1 MKPNTRSIWRST
13 SSLVGAFWLAVAH
26 PAYPA
31 ETPDRILTTAAQVRS
46 LSAAEADLQHP
57 VKLRGVVTFYDKGL
71 YSHFIQDD
79 TAGIYLLELTNGPAL
94 EAGQMV
100 EVTGVTGAGEFA
112 PIINP
117 SSITVVGPG
126 TLPTATPVSLEQLV
140 SGREDS
146 QFVEFKGLVRSVRLD
161 PDTQNYLIDIVTG
174 GERFTVYAR
183 QLPVTQPQ
191 DLVDSV
197 IKVQGVCA
205 TLFNHQRQLFG
216 LRLLVPEPDGLTVE
230 TPAPHSPYDL
240 PLEKVNSLLQFSP
253 EGTFG
258 DRVKVTGTVVYF
270 ESGNTVFIQDDTGGL
285 YCKTLQRDAL
295 QPGDQVEVVGFMAK
309 GEYTPILEDAV
320 YRKVGPGTEVT
331 PDEADVDKILTG
343 VDDCRLVTLSARI
356 LDRVQRGVNQFLLLQ
371 SSDFTFQAY
380 LPQRDSDGFDSL
392 QNGSDVKVT
401 GVCLIERGN
410 DWQAGE
416 NWRASSFHLLLRSPA
431 DVVVVQSPTTAKAP
445 DGLWVATACGLIAL
459 ACLVWIVIIRIRHR
473 KYIETIKGASTT
485 KD

>member
-1 MKPNTRSIWRST
+1 MALFAG
-13 SSLVGAFWLAVAH
+13 LVCVAGASQLVA
-26 PAYPA
+26 A
-31 ETPDRILTTAAQVRS
+31 DLSGQVLTTAAQVRG
-46 LSAAEADLQHP
+46 LSVADADLQHP
-57 VKLRGVVTFYDKGL
+57 VTLHGVVTFYDKGL
-71 YSHFIQDD
+71 YSHFIQDG

-94 EAGQMV
+94 QAGQIV
-100 EVTGVTGAGEFA
+100 DVTGVTGAGEFA

-117 SSITVVGPG
+117 TSITVVGQGP
-126 TLPTATPVSLEQLV
+126 LPAATPVSLEQLV

-161 PDTQNYLIDIVTG
+161 PDSQDYLIDIVTG

-183 QLPVTQPQ
+183 QLPVAQPQ

-197 IKVQGVCA
+197 IKVQGVCS

-216 LRLLVPEPDGLTVE
+216 LRLLVPQLDGVVVE

-270 ESGNTVFIQDDTGGL
+270 EPGSALFIQDDTGGL
-285 YCKTLQRDAL
+285 HCQTLQRDGL
-295 QPGDQVEVVGFMAK
+295 QPGDHVEVLGFMAK
-309 GEYTPILEDAV
+309 GEYTPILEDAI
-320 YRKVGPGTEVT
+320 YRKVGPGTEVK
-331 PDEADVDKILTG
+331 PDEADVNKILTG
-343 VDDCRLVTLSARI
+343 VEDCRLVTLSAHI

-380 LPQRDSDGFDSL
+380 LPQRGSDGFDAL

-416 NWRASSFHLLLRSPA
+416 NWRASSFHLLLRSPE
-431 DVVVVQSPTTAKAP
+431 DVIVVQPPPGVNVP
-445 DGLWVATACGLIAL
+445 DGLWIATACGLIAAGSL
-459 ACLVWIVIIRIRHR
+459 LWLVIIRIKHR
-473 KYIETIKGASTT
+473 KHLAAIRGANPVKT
-485 KD
+485 